1 MGLASVSEF
10 LELKPM
16 SAMVG
21 LGSIPVNYNALGICW
36 AELGCF
42 GVRAKVSSLEL
53 NIGVL

>member
-1 MGLASVSEF
+1 MGVASVSEF

-16 SAMVG
+16 NAMVG
-21 LGSIPVNYNALGICW
+21 LGSIPVNCNALGICW